1 MQHLAPPKSET
12 DPPLPVIAKNPIPE
26 TSFLSKFKQAKSK
39 FEEKLEKKKKK
50 IKITT
55 PQSKKKPKIEICK
68 TPKTPQAPK
77 VNKIDNYI
85 FGSKVN
91 LKKSS
96 NRKSDKISM
105 NTHEGN
111 SLQSIAGKPREI
123 LQRIVT
129 SQSAPHPRRQP
140 PPPHTTSIQTEN
152 SHCDTSNTNELQS
165 SFGEQIRYADKQ
177 LSAGTSLRN
186 VGLCPVL
193 NKHVKVGKGAP
204 PEDRQATPHTRHH
217 LLAKSKIKGGDKPPP
232 KVSLECED
240 NIPEVENEVVKNNV
254 RKTVD
259 FGKVNSIKVMFERKL
274 VVEKEDNTSRF
285 RRQPATKGRQ
295 PGQLGSIEDNIGNFA
310 EAPDQVSKI
319 SSKLNLKAKR
329 LRITLP
335 RKLLSQERGNLG
347 GSNGTQEKL

>member
-1 MQHLAPPKSET
+1 MSLSLAKEIEKVEQLILKHDSDKTCLKKALTDCKSEIDLISLALEQNPWLKAKLDSEPPPPPTLPPPSISFGNIHQEKKRILGINFEAGNFEEIETLENFIEVEEILEEIIRKMFPNSNAHKKRKITEQDLPPQDQIKSTKRKKTTTPTVQHLAPPKSET

-39 FEEKLEKKKKK
+39 FEEKLEKKKNK

-85 FGSKVN
+85 FGNKVN
-91 LKKSS
+91 LMKSS
-96 NRKSDKISM
+96 NRKSDEISM

-152 SHCDTSNTNELQS
+152 
-165 SFGEQIRYADKQ
+165 
-177 LSAGTSLRN
+177 
-186 VGLCPVL
+186 
-193 NKHVKVGKGAP
+193 
-204 PEDRQATPHTRHH
+204 
-217 LLAKSKIKGGDKPPP
+217 
-232 KVSLECED
+232 
-240 NIPEVENEVVKNNV
+240 
-254 RKTVD
+254 
-259 FGKVNSIKVMFERKL
+259 
-274 VVEKEDNTSRF
+274 
-285 RRQPATKGRQ
+285 
-295 PGQLGSIEDNIGNFA
+295 
-310 EAPDQVSKI
+310 
-319 SSKLNLKAKR
+319 
-329 LRITLP
+329 
-335 RKLLSQERGNLG
+335 
-347 GSNGTQEKL
+347 